1 MSVTLVVPFYNEA
14 ARWNEEYWT
23 QMFGLADIKWL
34 LVNDGSSDFTSQLI
48 DSACAKNN
56 HVSALH
62 LARNVGKAEA
72 VRQGMVSVLQSNV
85 LKSGIGFIDGDG
97 AFSPIDVDRL
107 CTEFIFRNAH
117 NELKLSLWTARIA
130 LAGRNVKRSEIR
142 HYLGRIIATFL
153 SAGLN
158 GCPYDTQSGFKIFP
172 ISSQLEEVLFTP
184 FRTRWLFDVEILIRW
199 EKLTLDRLP
208 IREEPLDS
216 WKDVAGSK
224 LTYQEI
230 FRIIRELIIISR
242 LKRQLGNSR

>member
-23 QMFGLADIKWL
+23 QMFGLADINWL
-34 LVNDGSSDFTSQLI
+34 LVNDGSSDLTSQLI
-48 DSACAKNN
+48 DSACGENN
-56 HVSALH
+56 NVTALH
-62 LARNVGKAEA
+62 LVKNLGKAEA
-72 VRQGMVSVLQSNV
+72 VRQGMLSALQSDI
-85 LKSGIGFIDGDG
+85 LHSGIGFIDGDG
-97 AFSPIDVDRL
+97 AFSPFDVDRL
-107 CTEFIFRNAH
+107 CVDFVIRNAN
-117 NELKLSLWTARIA
+117 NEPKLSLWTARIA

-172 ISSQLEEVLFTP
+172 ISSQFEEVLRAP

-199 EKLTLDRLP
+199 EKLTLNGLP

-224 LTYQEI
+224 LTSQEM
-230 FRIIRELIIISR
+230 FRIIRELIIIWR
-242 LKRQLGNSR
+242 LKRAKRE